1 MIWRKFLRRIY
12 VFLKKMASQLTWSS
26 VTLYTNLG
34 NDGVVHGVN
43 QVSGKVLIT
52 SHALLP
58 KVLNLKD
65 NLPTIKTIIVFED
78 FTQDKRVIYL
88 KQSNIT
94 VVPFKHIETKG
105 AKLGNWISITRI
117 FISFSVH
124 SLFQSRVSKFLFSF
138 VLLLFMFTISNW
150 ESTNHRLLNHKEG
163 PHFPTH

>member
-1 MIWRKFLRRIY
+1 MIWRKFFRRIY
-12 VFLKKMASQLTWSS
+12 VLLKKMASQLTWSP

-105 AKLGNWISITRI
+105 AKLGNIIGLQSLE
-117 FISFSVH
+117 FSF
-124 SLFQSRVSKFLFSF
+124 RFLFTHFFKAGFQNF
-138 VLLLFMFTISNW
+138 VLVCFDFVYVYNFKLRINQ
-150 ESTNHRLLNHKEG
+150 STFSK
-163 PHFPTH
+163 P

>member
-1 MIWRKFLRRIY
+1 M
-12 VFLKKMASQLTWSS
+12 LKKMASQLTRSP

-105 AKLGNWISITRI
+105 AKLGNWTSILQ
-117 FISFSVH
+117 
-124 SLFQSRVSKFLFSF
+124 SLDFSF
-138 VLLLFMFTISNW
+138 GFQFTQKVNIFTLLLLLFMFTFSN
-150 ESTNHRLLNHKEG
+150 
-163 PHFPTH
+163 

>member
-1 MIWRKFLRRIY
+1 MIWRKFFWIY
-12 VFLKKMASQLTWSS
+12 VLLKKMASQITWSP

-105 AKLGNWISITRI
+105 AKLGNWSSITRF

-124 SLFQSRVSKFLFSF
+124 TFFSNFCF
-138 VLLLFMFTISNW
+138 VLFMFTISNW
-150 ESTNHRLLNHKEG
+150 ESANQRLLKHKEG
-163 PHFPTH
+163 PHFPTL